1 MTSTPEVN
9 PSKYLPP
16 DYLERVYAGVLGK
29 LVGVYMGRP
38 FEGWTHQRILAELG
52 HIRYYVHDKFKE
64 PLVVVD
70 DDISGTF
77 QFIRALEE
85 HGISDEITSEDIGR
99 TWLNTV
105 IEDSTIFWW
114 GGRGVST
121 EHTAF
126 LNLKNGI
133 HAPSSGSCQTNGKT
147 VSEQIG
153 AQIFIDGWGIVSPG
167 NPLQAAKLAHA
178 AGSVSHDGESVYA
191 AQLWAAMEAEAFVS
205 RDVDH
210 LLETGLSV
218 IPRDSL
224 VAHVVGRVREWVK
237 DDGDWLKTR
246 QRIENTYG
254 YDKFHGVCH
263 VIPNHAIMIM
273 TVIYAGHDFDEA
285 MHIINTCGWDTDCN
299 SGNVGCLVAIMLG
312 LTCFEG
318 KYDWRG
324 PLADRVL
331 LSTAELGYSI
341 NNAARIAIDIAN
353 MGRQLAGHSRL
364 PPPKE
369 GAQFHF
375 GLSGSVQGFQ
385 VVNQPT
391 SDDRG
396 SVTVRQDV
404 DVEGNPSLA
413 IHLDSMNSSIEVS
426 TPVFGSLE
434 ELTKSL
440 YSFSASPLLYPG
452 QTISA
457 KFLSDI
463 EHGSSAKV
471 GLRVQAYGEDDS
483 IKILD
488 GPSINT
494 LSGSLQ
500 SLSWTIPDE
509 TDGRPLQRVGL
520 CIQSTGTGP
529 VKGTIWLDSLRWY
542 GSPRLVLRRPST
554 QPGQAWHLSWIN
566 NVSKIHPDISSHSL
580 VLSQSYG
587 EGFAMYG
594 ARDWTNYGILVPK
607 LKVNMGALVGVSV
620 RVQGLNRYY
629 ALLLIEGCR
638 VVLVKARDEQR
649 ITLASVA
656 LDWSVDGE
664 YDFALEADGTS
675 IRGRV
680 QGVEITAS
688 DDQYSEGGIG
698 LVVTEGAIC
707 VDSIE
712 ISPLGD

>member
-1 MTSTPEVN
+1 M
-9 PSKYLPP
+9 
-16 DYLERVYAGVLGK
+16 
-29 LVGVYMGRP
+29 
-38 FEGWTHQRILAELG
+38 
-52 HIRYYVHDKFKE
+52 
-64 PLVVVD
+64 
-70 DDISGTF
+70 
-77 QFIRALEE
+77 
-85 HGISDEITSEDIGR
+85 
-99 TWLNTV
+99 
-105 IEDSTIFWW
+105 
-114 GGRGVST
+114 ST

-178 AGSVSHDGESVYA
+178 AGSVSHGGESVYA

-263 VIPNHAIMIM
+263 VIPNHAIMMM

-331 LSTAELGYSI
+331 LSTAEVGYSI

-375 GLSGSVQGFQ
+375 GLPGSVQGFQ
-385 VVNQPT
+385 VSYQPT

-457 KFLSDI
+457 KFLSNI

-488 GPSINT
+488 GPSIST

-520 CIQSTGTGP
+520 CIQFTGTGP
-529 VKGTIWLDSLRWY
+529 VNGTIWLDSLRWY
-542 GSPRLVLRRPST
+542 GSPRLALRRPST

-587 EGFAMYG
+587 EGIAMYG
-594 ARDWTNYGILVPK
+594 ARDWTNYRILVPK
-607 LKVNMGALVGVSV
+607 LKVNMGAPVGVAV

-638 VVLVKARDEQR
+638 VVLVKAKDEQR

-656 LDWSVDGE
+656 FDWSVDGE